1 MFLKIIFQETSSLL
15 NTAKYGVAL
24 KNIDQVAENFFLVGG
39 GGKGGARCI
48 FNLLSEL
55 IQSTADTHSIKI
67 YSVYLC
73 RCAGTQYLTV
83 I

>member
-39 GGKGGARCI
+39 ERGVLG
-48 FNLLSEL
+48 
-55 IQSTADTHSIKI
+55 
-67 YSVYLC
+67 VYLTC
-73 RCAGTQYLTV
+73 YQN
-83 I
+83 

>member
-39 GGKGGARCI
+39 GGKGGC
-48 FNLLSEL
+48 
-55 IQSTADTHSIKI
+55 
-67 YSVYLC
+67 SVY
-73 RCAGTQYLTV
+73 